1 MIKQSKLYTFTVKDS
16 NKYSLEELNKF
27 AFEMCM
33 DEAPF
38 HGWAPG
44 FTVEV
49 EKSSNQDQDGT
60 NYIVCVYGEFLEG
73 AGPMEDDVTPPFT
86 PTPERFVAAPNS
98 I

>member
-1 MIKQSKLYTFTVKDS
+1 MIERSKLYNFTVKDS
-16 NKYSLEELNKF
+16 NKYSLEELKKF
-27 AFEMCM
+27 AFDMCM

-49 EKSSNQDQDGT
+49 EKLSNQDQEGT

-73 AGPMEDDVTPPFT
+73 AGPIDEQVAPTFT
-86 PTPERFVAAPNS
+86 TTPESFVASPIS

>member
-1 MIKQSKLYTFTVKDS
+1 MIKQSKLYTFTVEDS

-27 AFEMCM
+27 ALAMCM

-49 EKSSNQDQDGT
+49 EKMAKQDKDGT

-73 AGPMEDDVTPPFT
+73 AGPMDEEFTPTFT
-86 PTPERFVAAPNS
+86 PTPDRFVASPSS

>member
-1 MIKQSKLYTFTVKDS
+1 MITQSILYTFTVKDS

-27 AFEMCM
+27 ATHMCM

-44 FTVEV
+44 FTVTV
-49 EKSSNQDQDGT
+49 EKSTTQDHEGT
-60 NYIVCVYGEFLEG
+60 NYTVCVYGEFLEG
-73 AGPMEDDVTPPFT
+73 AGPIDNEVTLPFD
-86 PTPERFVAAPNS
+86 PTPDRFVASPSS